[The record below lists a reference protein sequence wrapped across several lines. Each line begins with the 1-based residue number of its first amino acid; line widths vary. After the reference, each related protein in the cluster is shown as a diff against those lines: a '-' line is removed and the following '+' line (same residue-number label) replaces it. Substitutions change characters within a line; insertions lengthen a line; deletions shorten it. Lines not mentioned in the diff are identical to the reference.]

1 MAEPKKRLTSARS
14 GARRSHLA
22 KKAKKLTNCPKC
34 QAIIPAHQ
42 VCNECGFY
50 NGQDVLELERK
61 EKEKAQRRKAEETK
75 EETKNE

>member
-22 KKAKKLTNCPKC
+22 KKAKGLISCPKC
-34 QAIIPAHQ
+34 KATIPAHQ
-42 VCNECGFY
+42 VCAKCGFY

-61 EKEKAQRRKAEETK
+61 EKEKAQRRKAEETN
-75 EETKNE
+75 NE

>member
-22 KKAKKLTNCPKC
+22 KKAKKLTNCTKC
-34 QAIIPAHQ
+34 QAVIPSHQ
-42 VCNECGFY
+42 VCPKCGFY

-61 EKEKAQRRKAEETK
+61 EKEKAERRKVEEK
-75 EETKNE
+75 DHE